1 MSDEPSRRDFLRLS
15 ALGLAATTASAS
27 IPRFQ
32 QGAGASSEIKIWVT
46 SGKLRFAP
54 QDSISWQPTA
64 GPSDT
69 AAIIL
74 DPARKFQ
81 EILGFGAA
89 LTDSTCYMFNQLAAE
104 AREALFRELF
114 HPSEMG
120 LSVCRTCIGASDYA
134 TKAYSYNDGDPDP
147 ELTRFSIA
155 HDREYILPMLRLA
168 REMNPEL
175 FLFCSPWSP
184 PGWMK
189 SGGSMLGGSM
199 RRKYL
204 PVYARYFLKFLQAYA
219 AEGVPIQAITP
230 QNEVDT
236 DQDGRMPACIWAQEY
251 EIEFVGKHLGPLL
264 QKEGLETKIWILDH
278 NYNLWGRAT
287 CELDDPVLRQHC
299 GGVAWHGYVGE
310 PEMMSK
316 VHEAHP
322 AVGMHWTEGGP
333 DYTSPDYLTDWTNW
347 GKTFTAALRNW
358 CRSIT
363 AWNLALDER
372 GRRPDVL
379 AVAGSVDATLASGQR
394 RQQEG
399 PVADGLVAGQT
410 GFAAQPTGRPDDGGA
425 GRRPG
430 QRVDRGGS
438 AHHSLEL
445 NACSCR
451 RRPGPRPSAPDHHG
465 GPGPGGGSVAGRSS
479 GRRTAPA

>member
-46 SGKLRFAP
+46 SGKSRFAP
-54 QDSISWQPTA
+54 HNSISWQPAA

-372 GRRPDVL
+372 GRPNIGPFACGGTVTIDSTTKEITR
-379 AVAGSVDATLASGQR
+379 SGQYWGLAHFSRCVR
-394 RQQEG
+394 RGARRFQSQSSV
-399 PVADGLVAGQT
+399 PDIAHVALENPDGSRVLVVSNWGQS
-410 GFAAQPTGRPDDGGA
+410 
-425 GRRPG
+425 RRLG
-430 QRVDRGGS
+430 
-438 AHHSLEL
+438 LEMSGK
-445 NACSCR
+445 NAELDLQ
-451 RRPGPRPSAPDHHG
+451 AD
-465 GPGPGGGSVAGRSS
+465 SVTTLRWN
-479 GRRTAPA
+479 